1 MAALQGNRRANTQ
14 VLGVGA
20 DLPRVRGLRL
30 KAGRFFTDAEV
41 EAHRAVAVLDQKAAK
56 ALFNGNPIGGTVLL
70 GGMPVDVIGVVGASA
85 FAGGATPTVYVPYT
99 SAASRLLG
107 SQRLESITVRV
118 RDDVPTRAAEASL
131 GAELQRLHG
140 RRDFFIYNSDQIRKA
155 VMKSSQTMAAL
166 VSAIAAVA
174 LVVGGVG
181 VMNIML
187 VSVKERVRE
196 IGVRLAVGARQG
208 DILRQFLIE
217 AVLIC
222 LFGGVLGVL
231 SALGVGA
238 LSSLLS
244 LGVPF
249 QFTPGPVLAA
259 LACSSA
265 IGLGFGYFPARNAAQ
280 LDPIQALAAE

>member
-1 MAALQGNRRANTQ
+1 
-14 VLGVGA
+14 
-20 DLPRVRGLRL
+20 
-30 KAGRFFTDAEV
+30 
-41 EAHRAVAVLDQKAAK
+41 
-56 ALFNGNPIGGTVLL
+56 
-70 GGMPVDVIGVVGASA
+70 
-85 FAGGATPTVYVPYT
+85 
-99 SAASRLLG
+99 
-107 SQRLESITVRV
+107 
-118 RDDVPTRAAEASL
+118 
-131 GAELQRLHG
+131 
-140 RRDFFIYNSDQIRKA
+140 
-155 VMKSSQTMAAL
+155 MAAL

-249 QFTPGPVLAA
+249 LFTPGPVLAA

-265 IGLGFGYFPARNAAQ
+265 IGLGSATSRPAMPHSWTRSRHWRRSRLACYGTCRAEPTLGCSPFRPRCALRRAQRAEHGFGATATQR
-280 LDPIQALAAE
+280 ALPLIATLPGSCE

>member
-1 MAALQGNRRANTQ
+1 M
-14 VLGVGA
+14 
-20 DLPRVRGLRL
+20 
-30 KAGRFFTDAEV
+30 
-41 EAHRAVAVLDQKAAK
+41 
-56 ALFNGNPIGGTVLL
+56 
-70 GGMPVDVIGVVGASA
+70 
-85 FAGGATPTVYVPYT
+85 PYT

-118 RDDVPTRAAEASL
+118 RDNVPTSAAEASL
-131 GAELQRLHG
+131 GAELERLHG
-140 RRDFFIYNSDQIRKA
+140 RRDFFIYNADQIRRA
-155 VMKSSQTMAAL
+155 VMKSSQTLAAL

-231 SALGVGA
+231 LAFGVGA

-249 QFTPGPVLAA
+249 LFTAGPVLAA

-265 IGLGFGYFPARNAAQ
+265 IGLGFGYFPARSAAQ